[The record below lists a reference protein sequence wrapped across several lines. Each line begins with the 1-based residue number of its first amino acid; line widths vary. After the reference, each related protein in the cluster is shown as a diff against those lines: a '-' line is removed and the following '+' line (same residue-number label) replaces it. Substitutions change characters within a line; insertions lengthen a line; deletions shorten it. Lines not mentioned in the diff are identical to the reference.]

1 MSRNLN
7 PSLDSRLTLLRQDAL
22 LPLLAQGLRGIERET
37 LRIDPDGLLA
47 GTAHSPKLGS
57 ALTHAQITTDYAEA
71 LLEFITP
78 AEPDIAGALQ
88 QLDAI
93 HRFSSAHLG
102 REMVWSQSMPC
113 VLPPEKDLAIGWYGR
128 SHIGLLKHVY
138 RRGLALRYG
147 KTMQCIAGVHY
158 NFSLAEKLWQTL
170 REAEGS
176 TATAQDFQSESYV
189 GLIRNFN
196 RASWLLMYL
205 FGASP
210 ALCTQF
216 LRGRAHQLE
225 GLGDDTLHLPYATSL
240 RMSDL
245 GYQNNAQAG
254 LMPPVNS
261 LMDYMRGMAQA
272 VQKPYPAYEKIGL
285 QQDGQWVQISTNIL
299 QIENEYYAII
309 RPKRVIRS
317 GERPLEA
324 LCSRGIQYVE
334 VRCMDIDPFEPCG
347 IGLETSRFLDL
358 FLHHCALAPSPQT
371 NEDEGSENRG
381 NFARTVKEGRRPGL
395 CLQRQGKA
403 IELRDWGLQL
413 LDQMEPVARLLDLQ
427 RGDQAH
433 ANAMATQRARLQ
445 NPDLTPSA
453 RVLEGI
459 KQNKGSFQAFGLQQ
473 SRAHAAAWR
482 ERPLS
487 AAQAAAF
494 EAMAQASLD
503 EQRRMEETQTGSFD
517 EFIANYRHRTPPQL
531 CQ

>member
-1 MSRNLN
+1 MN
-7 PSLDSRLTLLRQDAL
+7 PSLSSRLALLGQDAL
-22 LPLLAQGLRGIERET
+22 RPLLDQGLRGIERET
-37 LRIDPDGLLA
+37 LRIDLDGQLA
-47 GTAHSPKLGS
+47 ATAHPPALGS

-78 AEPDIAGALQ
+78 AEPDIASALAK
-88 QLDAI
+88 LDAV

-113 VLPPEKDLAIGWYGR
+113 LLPEEKDIAIGWYGR

-158 NFSLAEKLWQTL
+158 NFSLSEKLWQAL
-170 REAEGS
+170 RGAEGS
-176 TATAQDFQSESYV
+176 AASVQDHQSDSYV
-189 GLIRNFN
+189 ALIRNFN
-196 RASWLLMYL
+196 RSSWLLMFL

-210 ALCTQF
+210 ALSTQF

-225 GLGDDTLHLPYATSL
+225 RLSADTSYLPYATSL

-254 LMPPVNS
+254 LIPPVNS

-299 QIENEYYAII
+299 QIENEYYATI

-324 LCSRGIQYVE
+324 LCSRGVQYVE
-334 VRCMDIDPFEPCG
+334 VRCMDIDPFEPSG
-347 IGLETSRFLDL
+347 IGLETSRFLDV
-358 FLHHCALAPSPQT
+358 FLHHCALAPSPPT
-371 NEDEGSENRG
+371 NEDEGVENRG
-381 NFARTVKEGRRPGL
+381 NFSSTVKEGRRPGL
-395 CLQRQGKA
+395 HLQRQGKA
-403 IELRDWGLQL
+403 VELRDWGQQL
-413 LDQMEPVARLLDLQ
+413 LDQMEPVARLLDQQ
-427 RGDQAH
+427 RGDRAH
-433 ANAMATQRARLQ
+433 ANAMATQRTRLQ

-453 RVLEGI
+453 RVLDGI
-459 KQNKGSFQAFGLQQ
+459 RHCNGSFQAFGLQQ
-473 SRAHAAAWR
+473 SRNHAAAWR
-482 ERPLS
+482 DRPLS
-487 AAQAAAF
+487 AAQTAEF

-503 EQRRMEETQTGSFD
+503 EQRRTEETQTGSFD

>member
-1 MSRNLN
+1 MN
-7 PSLDSRLTLLRQDAL
+7 PTLSSRLAL
-22 LPLLAQGLRGIERET
+22 LSQDHLRPLLDQGLRGIEREA
-37 LRIDPDGLLA
+37 LRIDQDGQLA
-47 GTAHSPKLGS
+47 ATAHPVALGS

-78 AEPDIAGALQ
+78 AEPDIATALE

-113 VLPPEKDLAIGWYGR
+113 VLPEEKDIAIGWYGR

-158 NFSLAEKLWQTL
+158 NFSLSERLWQAL
-170 REAEGS
+170 READGAQS
-176 TATAQDFQSESYV
+176 SAQDFQSEAYV

-196 RASWLLMYL
+196 RVSWLLMFL

-210 ALCTQF
+210 ALSTQF
-216 LRGRAHQLE
+216 LRGRPHQL
-225 GLGDDTLHLPYATSL
+225 GKLSDDTLFLPYATSL

-254 LMPPVNS
+254 LMPPFNS
-261 LMDYMRGMAQA
+261 LMDYMRGLAKA

-299 QIENEYYAII
+299 QIENEYYATI
-309 RPKRVIRS
+309 RPKRVIQS

-324 LCSRGIQYVE
+324 LCSRGVQYVE
-334 VRCMDIDPFEPCG
+334 VRCMDIDPFESSG

-358 FLHHCALAPSPQT
+358 FLHHCALAPSPAT
-371 NEDEGSENRG
+371 NEEEGSENCG
-381 NFARTVKEGRRPGL
+381 NFARAVKEGRRPGL

-403 IELRDWGLQL
+403 VELRAWGLEL
-413 LDQMEPVARLLDLQ
+413 LDQMAPVARLLDQQ
-427 RGDQAH
+427 RGDNAH
-433 ANAMATQRARLQ
+433 AKAMATQQKRLHD
-445 NPDLTPSA
+445 PDLTPSA
-453 RVLEGI
+453 KVLQGI
-459 KQNKGSFQAFGLQQ
+459 RQCGGSFQAFGLQQ
-473 SRAHAAAWR
+473 SRNHSAAWR
-482 ERPLS
+482 ERAL
-487 AAQAAAF
+487 ATQETAQF
-494 EAMAQASLD
+494 EAMAQAALH
-503 EQRRMEETQTGSFD
+503 EQRQMETSQSGSFD
-517 EFIANYRHRTPPQL
+517 EFITNYRVRTPPQL

>member
-1 MSRNLN
+1 LN
-7 PSLDSRLTLLRQDAL
+7 PSLPSRLELLAQDSN

-37 LRIDPDGLLA
+37 LRITPDGRLA
-47 GTAHSPKLGS
+47 LTPHPPALGS
-57 ALTHAQITTDYAEA
+57 ALTHAQITTDYAES

-78 AEPDIAGALQ
+78 AEPDIADALR

-93 HRFSSAHLG
+93 HRFSSSRLG
-102 REMVWSQSMPC
+102 PQMVWSQSMPC
-113 VLPPEKDLAIGWYGR
+113 VLPDEADIPIGWYGR

-158 NFSLAEKLWQTL
+158 NFSLSERLWQL
-170 REAEGS
+170 LQQAESAGGS
-176 TATAQDFQSESYV
+176 ARDFQSEGYV

-196 RASWLLMYL
+196 RTSWLPMYL

-210 ALCTQF
+210 ALSTQF

-225 GLGDDTLHLPYATSL
+225 QLSEDTLYLPWATSL

-254 LMPPVNS
+254 LMPPFNN
-261 LMDYMRGMAQA
+261 LMDYMRGMASA

-285 QQDGQWVQISTNIL
+285 RRDGEWVQISTNIL
-299 QIENEYYAII
+299 QIENEYYATI

-324 LCSRGIQYVE
+324 LCSRGVQYVE
-334 VRCMDIDPFEPCG
+334 MRCMDIDPFEPTG
-347 IGLETSRFLDL
+347 IALQTSRFLDIY
-358 FLHHCALAPSPQT
+358 LHHCALAPSPPT
-371 NEDEGSENRG
+371 SEDEGSENRG
-381 NFARTVKEGRRPGL
+381 NFARAVKEGRRPGL

-403 IELRDWGLQL
+403 VELRDWGRQL
-413 LDQMEPVARLLDLQ
+413 LQQMEPVARLLDRQ
-427 RGDQAH
+427 RGDDQH
-433 ANAMATQRARLQ
+433 MAALAAQRERLDK
-445 NPDLTPSA
+445 PELTPSA
-453 RVLEGI
+453 RVLQGI
-459 KQNKGSFQAFGLQQ
+459 EACRGSFQAFGLQQ
-473 SRAHAAAWR
+473 SQAHAASFRA
-482 ERPLS
+482 RPLS
-487 AAQAAAF
+487 ATQVAEF

-503 EQRRMEETQTGSFD
+503 EQRRMEESQTGSFD
-517 EFIANYRHRTPPQL
+517 EFITNYRQRTPAQL